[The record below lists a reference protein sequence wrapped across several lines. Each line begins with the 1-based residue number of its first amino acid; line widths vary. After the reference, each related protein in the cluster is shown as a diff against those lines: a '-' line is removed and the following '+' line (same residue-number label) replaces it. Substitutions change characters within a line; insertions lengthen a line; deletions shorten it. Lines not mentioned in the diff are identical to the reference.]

1 MLLVFPRGGLLFFS
15 IRKSIFIIYKQK
27 MTINNNILQNYCFR
41 SILLSLNLCVLT
53 VSLHSRLMPLDLLPM
68 IQGENSIL
76 GIRILIPSLPLI
88 LLYNLKQV
96 LISLYYVSISLSVE
110 FLLVFLVWFFLLLLL
125 FSLNDDYVGSR
136 RK

>member
-1 MLLVFPRGGLLFFS
+1 MVFPRGGLLFFS

-41 SILLSLNLCVLT
+41 SILLSLNLCVLA

-76 GIRILIPSLPLI
+76 GIWILIPSLPLI

-96 LISLYYVSISLSVE
+96 LISLYHGSISLSVE
-110 FLLVFLVWFFLLLLL
+110 FLLVFLVWFLLL

-136 RK
+136 WK